1 MKALKF
7 ITFVFR
13 IETPV
18 FRSHTN
24 LKSFKKALDLG
35 FFVVY
40 YMDVGDTIMKEE
52 LMKTLLKS
60 FILVKKS
67 KKSTNNK
74 VITSLDVE
82 RINAGNST
90 STWGIVFYR

>member
-1 MKALKF
+1 
-7 ITFVFR
+7 
-13 IETPV
+13 
-18 FRSHTN
+18 
-24 LKSFKKALDLG
+24 
-35 FFVVY
+35 
-40 YMDVGDTIMKEE
+40 
-52 LMKTLLKS
+52 MKTLLKS
-60 FILVKKS
+60 FKLVKKS